1 MRLLAKA
8 PPGEAGISWL
18 MIYEDDAGVYLFGS
32 SRATDGGEWDEWYAT
47 VAEARE
53 SAEDAYGIPVAA
65 WNQIADPLEHCPHDW
80 IQPVRM
86 KGRDLGQ
93 PEWGKLERLV
103 DGNWLEFNPETDV
116 TIIPMTPN
124 LLQLS
129 YSVADLCRQ
138 AGAFIRE
145 QVMGFDQ
152 SKIESKGLHDMVSY
166 VDKESEKRLVAGL
179 QTLLPTAGFVTEEG
193 TVANS
198 NASVEYRWI
207 IDPLDGTTNFIHG
220 LPCFAVSV
228 ALARGNEPVL
238 GVVYEVSRDECF
250 RGAQGHG
257 AFLNDQPI
265 HVSQATRMDDTL
277 IATGLPFYKFDHL
290 DAYLRILTEYMQ
302 HSRGLRRW
310 GSAATDLAYV
320 ACGRFDSY
328 FEFNINSYDVA
339 AGILLVREAGGR
351 VTQWLEA
358 GDPVFN
364 REVLATNGHVHDEM
378 QTVMR
383 QHWQPGFQW

>member
-1 MRLLAKA
+1 MDLLNLSHA
-8 PPGEAGISWL
+8 
-18 MIYEDDAGVYLFGS
+18 V
-32 SRATDGGEWDEWYAT
+32 AT
-47 VAEARE
+47 
-53 SAEDAYGIPVAA
+53 
-65 WNQIADPLEHCPHDW
+65 
-80 IQPVRM
+80 
-86 KGRDLGQ
+86 
-93 PEWGKLERLV
+93 
-103 DGNWLEFNPETDV
+103 
-116 TIIPMTPN
+116 
-124 LLQLS
+124 
-129 YSVADLCRQ
+129 LCREV
-138 AGAFIRE
+138 GGFIRQE
-145 QVMGFDQ
+145 VSNFDAN
-152 SKIESKGLHDMVSY
+152 KIEVKGLHDMVSY

-198 NASVEYRWI
+198 DASVEYRWI
-207 IDPLDGTTNFIHG
+207 VDPLDGTTNFIHG
-220 LPCFAVSV
+220 LPCFAISV

-257 AFLNDQPI
+257 AFLNERPI
-265 HVSQATRMDDTL
+265 HVSAAATMNDSL
-277 IATGLPFYKFDHL
+277 IATGLPFYKFDRI

-302 HSRGLRRW
+302 NSRGIRRW

-351 VTQWLEA
+351 VTQWLQD

-364 REVLATNGHVHDEM
+364 RETLATNGLLHDEM
-378 QTVMR
+378 QAVLK
-383 QHWQPGFQW
+383 QHWQAGFQW

>member
-1 MRLLAKA
+1 
-8 PPGEAGISWL
+8 
-18 MIYEDDAGVYLFGS
+18 
-32 SRATDGGEWDEWYAT
+32 
-47 VAEARE
+47 
-53 SAEDAYGIPVAA
+53 
-65 WNQIADPLEHCPHDW
+65 
-80 IQPVRM
+80 
-86 KGRDLGQ
+86 
-93 PEWGKLERLV
+93 
-103 DGNWLEFNPETDV
+103 
-116 TIIPMTPN
+116 MTPD

-138 AGAFIRE
+138 AGAFIRQE
-145 QVMGFDQ
+145 VSSFDQ
-152 SKIESKGLHDMVSY
+152 SKIVTKGLHDLVSY
-166 VDKESEKRLVAGL
+166 VDKESEKLLVAGL
-179 QTLLPTAGFVTEEG
+179 QQLLPEAGFVTEEG
-193 TVANS
+193 TVANDD
-198 NASVEYRWI
+198 ASVEYRWI

-265 HVSQATRMDDTL
+265 RVSSAAAMNDSL
-277 IATGLPFYKFDHL
+277 IATGLPFYKFDHI

-302 HSRGLRRW
+302 NSRGIRRW

-351 VTQWLEA
+351 VTQWLRD

-364 REVLATNGHVHDEM
+364 RETLATNGLVHDQM
-378 QTVMR
+378 QAVMK
-383 QHWQPGFQW
+383 QHWQEGYRA